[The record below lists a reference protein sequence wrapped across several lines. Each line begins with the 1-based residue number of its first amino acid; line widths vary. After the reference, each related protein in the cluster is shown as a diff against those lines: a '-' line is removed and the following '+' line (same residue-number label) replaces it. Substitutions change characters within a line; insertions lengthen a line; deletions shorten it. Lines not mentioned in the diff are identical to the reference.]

1 VRERQAYAHETLD
14 AVLKRQRLD
23 ARDTAFAT
31 RLAYGAV
38 ACRGTLDEALD
49 RFLTDPKAVEPLV
62 RDALVVSAYEILFT
76 ATPQRAAVSE
86 GVELVR
92 AVQPRAAGLANAV
105 LRKLASG
112 AVGFPWGD
120 ISKDNAALARQYGHP
135 RWLAEMWIQELGRE
149 VAESVMAADNE
160 PAPLYLANLGCVGP
174 LAETMSILAEEGAE
188 PHECEL
194 PECVVVSKPALAL
207 RSRVLSEHRA
217 AVVDA
222 GAQFAA
228 RAMRIRSGQT
238 AVEIGAG
245 RGGKSILLAC
255 MAAMVDT
262 ARAGDGRSTDGR
274 GIGTRVIAVDNHAF
288 KLEVLAKS
296 AQEMGLS
303 GIETLVAD
311 ATQPSGIR
319 GLPDPEEID
328 AVLVDAP
335 CSGLGTLRRHPDRR
349 WRASY
354 ADVEALGLL
363 GEKLLLSASRL
374 VKHGGFVV
382 YSTCTVARRENSEV
396 IERFLA
402 SEAGEGFSIDSLEA
416 DVPSSWKRFVD
427 AGGTF
432 QSLPE
437 IGGIDGHF
445 VARLRRD

>member
-14 AVLKRQRLD
+14 AALKRQKLD
-23 ARDTAFAT
+23 SRDTAFAT

-49 RFLTDPKAVEPLV
+49 RFLTDAKAVEPLV

-76 ATPQRAAVSE
+76 GTVQRAAVSE

-112 AVGFPWGD
+112 AEAFPWGD
-120 ISKDNAALARQYGHP
+120 TAKDNAALARQYGHP
-135 RWLAEMWIQELGRE
+135 RWLAEMWILELGRE

-160 PAPLYLANLGCVGP
+160 PAPLYLANLGCVGT
-174 LAETMSILAEEGAE
+174 LAETMSILEAEGAE
-188 PHECEL
+188 PQECEL
-194 PECVVVSKPALAL
+194 PECVVVGKPALAL
-207 RSRVLSEHRA
+207 RSSVLGERRA

-228 RAMRIRSGQT
+228 RAMRIRPGQT
-238 AVEIGAG
+238 AVDIGAG

-255 MAAMVDT
+255 MAAAQDG
-262 ARAGDGRSTDGR
+262 GDA
-274 GIGTRVIAVDNHAF
+274 GTRIIAVDNHAF

-296 AQEMGLS
+296 AHEIGLK

-311 ATQPSGIR
+311 ATHPAGIR
-319 GLPDPEEID
+319 GLPDSEEVD

-349 WRASY
+349 WRASH

-363 GEKLLLSASRL
+363 GEKLLSSASRL
-374 VKHGGFVV
+374 VKRGGFVV

-402 SEAGEGFSIDSLEA
+402 SEAGERFSIDSLEA

-427 AGGTF
+427 ARGMF

-437 IGGIDGHF
+437 LGGIDGHF